1 MFLLDDTLVYSASD
15 LAHAATCEF
24 SLLRTLDAALGR
36 CAPPD
41 VAPDPM
47 LERASALGDAHEQ
60 RALRDFQERF
70 GDGVAIISRPQHTAE
85 GYAAT
90 AAETLDALRA
100 GKDVVYQGTFFDGR
114 FVGFCDF
121 LVRAGGTYAVHDTKL
136 SRHAKIPALLQLAA
150 YADALAAAGV
160 PVSPHAHLLL
170 GDGTDSAHPVADI
183 VPVFALRRAHLQQ
196 LVDDHRLAGAPA
208 SWGAPG
214 HTACGRCPTC
224 EPEVSSNRDLLL
236 VAGMRATQRARL
248 IAGGITTVDDLAT
261 REEPVPGIAART
273 YTSLR
278 AQALAQLEQERTGTA
293 YVEVF
298 APNGLGALPKPDAGD
313 IFFDFEGDPLWCTG
327 DSPDWGLE
335 YLFGVVEGT
344 AQDPVFRPFW
354 AHDRAE
360 ERRAFTGFLDY
371 LTDRRRQYPN
381 MHVYHYAAYEKSAL
395 LRLAGRHG
403 VGEDI
408 VDDLL
413 RAGVLV
419 DLYPVVRASLRIGA
433 PSYSI
438 KKLEPL
444 YTTKRD
450 GDVTDAAG
458 SVVAY
463 ADYCDRR
470 DAGDEDAAAA
480 MLASIAA
487 YNEDDCVS
495 TLLLRD
501 WLLARADEHG
511 VATTDPVAAA
521 EGEESEPD
529 PVEVALLEFVG
540 ATTRSDRSD
549 EQQAA
554 ALMAAALGY
563 HRRERKPFWWA
574 HFDRL
579 VDPADEWAD
588 TRDTLVASSVTLLD
602 DWHKATPRQRK
613 LRRTLRFVG
622 EIGTGSTVGAGTTVY
637 VLYDAPVPGGLLDG
651 GPGTR
656 GWNTGTVV
664 TRTADDHFHD
674 VLVVEETLPTDSD
687 EYTRLPMAITPGP
700 PIRTTS
706 IEAAVAAAA
715 DEMCRSLPFPP
726 PTAAIDVLRRVPPRT
741 RGGRGLPGV
750 VEGDHAAAITAALL
764 DLDDSYVAVQGPP
777 GTGKTYTGARVIA
790 DLALRHGWRIG
801 VVAQSHSVVENML
814 DGIIDAG
821 VPGEAVAKA
830 KPRKTD
836 PAWTAYPDAKALA
849 GFLDRT
855 DGGCVVGGT
864 AWDFTN
870 VSCFEPGGLDLLVI
884 DEAGQFC
891 LANTVAVAQAARKLL
906 LLGDPQQLPQVSQGT
921 HPEPADTSAL
931 GWLAEGHGALPADRG
946 YFLSRT
952 WRMHPAL
959 CERVSDLSYE
969 GRLLSQENVTAAR
982 SLDGVPPGVSSVAV
996 EHQGNSTESVE
1007 EAAEITRRIVA
1018 LLGTPW
1024 RDPNSFDG
1032 TRPLD
1037 QGDVLVVAPYNA
1049 QVIAIRER
1057 LAEAGLDGVD
1067 VGTVDRFQGRQA
1079 AVVFVSM
1086 TASAHEDVPRGMSF
1100 LLSRNRLNVALSRG
1114 KWHALVVHS
1123 PALTRYLPSTP
1134 EGLTELGAFLRL
1146 TAARP
1151 APAPPE
1157 SQ

>member
-24 SLLRTLDAALGR
+24 SLLRALDAALGR
-36 CAPPD
+36 CAPTD
-41 VAPDPM
+41 TVPDPM

-60 RALRDFQERF
+60 RTLHDFLERF
-70 GDGVAIISRPQHTAE
+70 GDGVAIMPRPAHTAA
-85 GYAAT
+85 GYAA
-90 AAETLDALRA
+90 AAAATLAAIGA

-121 LVRAGGTYAVHDTKL
+121 LVRQNDTYAVYDTKL
-136 SRHAKIPALLQLAA
+136 SRNAKIPALLQLAA

-160 PVSPHAHLLL
+160 PVSPDAHLLL
-170 GDGTDSAHPVADI
+170 GDGTDSVHPVADI
-183 VPVFALRRAHLQQ
+183 VPVFALRRAHLQK
-196 LVDDHRLAGAPA
+196 LVDDHHRSGAA
-208 SWGAPG
+208 VAWGGTG
-214 HTACGRCPTC
+214 HVACGRCAAC

-248 IAGGITTVDDLAT
+248 IAGGVTTVDGLAA
-261 REEPVPGIAART
+261 REDAVPGIAART
-273 YTSLR
+273 YASLR
-278 AQALAQLEQERTGTA
+278 AQALAQLEQERTGSA

-298 APNGLGALPKPDAGD
+298 APNSLGALPKPDAGD

-335 YLFGVVEGT
+335 YLFGVVERT
-344 AQDPVFRPFW
+344 AQEPVFRPFW

-360 ERRAFTGFLDY
+360 ERRVFTEFLDY

-403 VGEDI
+403 VGEEI

-433 PSYSI
+433 QSYSI

-450 GDVTDAAG
+450 GDVTDAAA

-470 DAGDEDAAAA
+470 DAGDVEAAAE
-480 MLASIAA
+480 MLAGIAS
-487 YNEDDCVS
+487 YNRDDCVS

-511 VATTDPVAAA
+511 VATTDPVAVA
-521 EGEESEPD
+521 ETDESTPD
-529 PVEVALLEFVG
+529 PVESALREFAGV
-540 ATTRSDRSD
+540 TQHPERSDD
-549 EQQAA
+549 QQAV
-554 ALMAAALGY
+554 ALMAASLGY

-579 VDPADEWAD
+579 CDPADEWSD
-588 TRDTLVASSVTLLD
+588 TRDTLVATSATLLD

-613 LRRTLRFVG
+613 LRRNLRFAG
-622 EIGTGSTVGAGTTVY
+622 EFGTGSTVGPGTTVY
-637 VLYDAPVPGGLLDG
+637 LLYDAPVPDGLPDG

-656 GWNTGTVV
+656 GWSTGTVV
-664 TRTADDHFHD
+664 TRDVDNHFHD

-687 EYTRLPMAITPGP
+687 EYTQLPMAITPGP

-706 IEAAVAAAA
+706 VEAAIAAAA
-715 DEMCRSLPFPP
+715 DEMCETLPILPA
-726 PTAAIDVLRRVPPRT
+726 TAAVDVLRRVPPRT
-741 RGGRGLPGV
+741 RSTAGLPAAAD
-750 VEGDHAAAITAALL
+750 GDHAAAITAALL
-764 DLDDSYVAVQGPP
+764 DLDDSYIAVQGPP
-777 GTGKTYTGARVIA
+777 GTGKTYTGARVVA
-790 DLALRHGWRIG
+790 GLALRHGWRIG

-821 VPGEAVAKA
+821 VPGASIAKA
-830 KPRKTD
+830 KARKSD
-836 PAWTAYPDAKALA
+836 PAWTAVPDAKALA
-849 GFLDRT
+849 RFLEHAVD
-855 DGGCVVGGT
+855 GCVVGGT

-870 VSCFEPGGLDLLVI
+870 LSCFEPGGLDLLVI

-891 LANTVAVAQAARKLL
+891 LANTVAVARAARKLL

-931 GWLAEGHGALPADRG
+931 GWLAAGHGALPADRG

-959 CERVSDLSYE
+959 CARVSDLSYE

-982 SLDGVPPGVSSVAV
+982 SLDGVLPGVSSVLV
-996 EHQGNSTESVE
+996 EHHGNSTESVE
-1007 EAAEITRRIVA
+1007 EAAEITRRIAA

-1024 RDPNSFDG
+1024 RDPEAFG
-1032 TRPLD
+1032 GARPLA

-1057 LAEAGLDGVD
+1057 LAAAGLSGID

-1086 TASAHEDVPRGMSF
+1086 TASAHEEVPRGMSF

-1114 KWHALVVHS
+1114 KWHAVVVHS

-1146 TAARP
+1146 TR
-1151 APAPPE
+1151 
-1157 SQ
+1157 

>member
-1 MFLLDDTLVYSASD
+1 MFLLDDTLVYSAGD

-36 CAPPD
+36 GAQTD
-41 VAPDPM
+41 TVPDPM
-47 LERASALGDAHEQ
+47 LERAFALGDAHEQ
-60 RALRDFQERF
+60 RTLRDFQERF
-70 GDGVAIISRPQHTAE
+70 GAGVAIMSRPEHTTD
-85 GYAAT
+85 GYAA
-90 AAETLDALRA
+90 AAAATLDALRA
-100 GKDVVYQGTFFDGR
+100 GVDVVYQGTVFDGR

-121 LVRAGGTYAVHDTKL
+121 LVRDGDTYAVYDTKL
-136 SRHAKIPALLQLAA
+136 SRHTKIPALLQVAA

-160 PVSPHAHLLL
+160 PVSSHAHLLL

-183 VPVFALRRAHLQQ
+183 VPVFALHRAHLQE
-196 LVDDHRLAGAPA
+196 LLDDHHRAGAPVA
-208 SWGAPG
+208 WGGTG
-214 HTACGRCPTC
+214 HTACGRCPAC
-224 EPEVSSNRDLLL
+224 EPEVTSSRDLLL

-248 IAGGITTVDDLAT
+248 IAGGITTVDDLAA
-261 REEPVPGIAART
+261 REDPVPGIAART
-273 YTSLR
+273 YASLR
-278 AQALAQLEQERTGTA
+278 AQALAQLEQERTGSA

-298 APNGLGALPKPDAGD
+298 APNSLGALPKPDAGD
-313 IFFDFEGDPLWCTG
+313 IFFDFEGDPLWCRD
-327 DSPDWGLE
+327 DSSDWGLE

-360 ERRAFTGFLDY
+360 ERRAFTEFLDY

-403 VGEDI
+403 VGEEI

-413 RAGVLV
+413 RGGVLV

-450 GDVTDAAG
+450 GDVTDAAT

-463 ADYCDRR
+463 ADYCDHR
-470 DAGDEDAAAA
+470 DAGDDTAAAEV
-480 MLASIAA
+480 LAGIAA
-487 YNEDDCVS
+487 YNKDDCVS
-495 TLLLRD
+495 TMLLRD

-511 VATTDPVAAA
+511 VATTDPVAVTEA
-521 EGEESEPD
+521 EESEPD
-529 PVEVALLEFVG
+529 PLETALREFAG
-540 ATTRSDRSD
+540 PATHADRTA

-554 ALMAAALGY
+554 ALMAASLGY

-579 VDPADEWAD
+579 SDPADEWSD
-588 TRDTLVASSVTLLD
+588 TRDTLVAASVTLLD

-613 LRRTLRFVG
+613 LRRNIRFVG
-622 EIGTGSTVGAGTTVY
+622 EFGTGSTVGPGTTVY
-637 VLYDAPVPGGLLDG
+637 LLYDIPVPDGLLDG

-656 GWNTGTVV
+656 GWSTGTVV
-664 TRTADDHFHD
+664 TRTTDDRFHD
-674 VLVVEETLPTDSD
+674 VLVVEETLSTDCD
-687 EYTRLPMAITPGP
+687 EYTQLPMAITPGP

-706 IEAAVAAAA
+706 IEAAIVAAA
-715 DEMCRSLPFPP
+715 DEMCGTLPHPP
-726 PTAAIDVLRRVPPRT
+726 VTAAVDVLRRIPPRT
-741 RGGRGLPGV
+741 RSNAGLPPV
-750 VEGDHAAAITAALL
+750 VDGDHAAAITAALL

-777 GTGKTYTGARVIA
+777 GTGKTYTGARVVA
-790 DLALRHGWRIG
+790 TLALRHGWRIG
-801 VVAQSHSVVENML
+801 VVAQSHSVIENML

-821 VPGEAVAKA
+821 VPGDAVAKA

-836 PAWTAYPDAKALA
+836 PVWTAFPDAKAMA
-849 GFLDRT
+849 GFLDHAV
-855 DGGCVVGGT
+855 GGCVVGGT

-870 VSCFEPGGLDLLVI
+870 LSCFEPGGLDLLVI

-959 CERVSDLSYE
+959 CARVSDLSYE

-982 SLDGVPPGVSSVAV
+982 SLDGVPPGVSTVLV
-996 EHQGNSTESVE
+996 EHHGNSTESVE
-1007 EAAEITRRIVA
+1007 EADEITRRIRD

-1024 RDPNSFDG
+1024 RDPNSFEG

-1057 LAEAGLDGVD
+1057 LAAAGLDRVD

-1114 KWHALVVHS
+1114 KWHAVVVHS

-1134 EGLTELGAFLRL
+1134 EGLAELGAFLRL
-1146 TAARP
+1146 TR
-1151 APAPPE
+1151 
-1157 SQ
+1157 